1 MNDVSIYLLK
11 KNKLLKGPY
20 TLDVLKDKGLKA
32 NDMVWFK
39 GLDDWTEAKNVE
51 ILDEIVDSKACHGEE
66 SKGFF
71 ARLFRSNR

>member
-1 MNDVSIYLLK
+1 MNNIAIYLLK

-32 NDMVWFK
+32 SDMVWFK

-51 ILDEIVDSKACHGEE
+51 ILDEIIE
-66 SKGFF
+66 SKSYQSNESDGFF